1 MLDQG
6 ALLLLLEHDD
16 GQQQLLSMQEALH
29 MMVRT
34 LISYEGLLLTAVLGL
49 SALVVVKAV
58 LLLLV
63 DTPGSLGTVL

>member
-29 MMVRT
+29 MMVRRPRACFLDRGAMVFIT
-34 LISYEGLLLTAVLGL
+34 
-49 SALVVVKAV
+49 SAL
-58 LLLLV
+58 LV
-63 DTPGSLGTVL
+63 GNC